1 LKPSDRNE
9 ILGLGILSVIM
20 TGMIVSGHPI
30 SATSSNPG
38 GICTLSFSGNL
49 DSLQM
54 SPMGA
59 WKVSSSACNVTDRS
73 NGITSG
79 TFTGNFTS
87 DVFSG
92 MVVGTWS
99 DDGSTQK
106 VVASNP
112 DFTLSVSTD
121 QAVSQVPGLAS
132 AYQGMLS
139 GTGQEVLTVGTVGQI
154 NVK

>member
-1 LKPSDRNE
+1 
-9 ILGLGILSVIM
+9 M

-30 SATSSNPG
+30 SAASSVSGNS
-38 GICTLSFSGNL
+38 CTLSFSGTL
-49 DSLQM
+49 ESLQM

-59 WKVSSSACNVTDRS
+59 WKMTSTNCSVTTQGSA
-73 NGITSG
+73 SG

-121 QAVSQVPGLAS
+121 QATSQVPGLAS

-139 GTGQEVLTVGTVGQI
+139 GTGSPAMLSVGTVGQV

>member
-1 LKPSDRNE
+1 
-9 ILGLGILSVIM
+9 M
-20 TGMIVSGHPI
+20 
-30 SATSSNPG
+30 SA
-38 GICTLSFSGNL
+38 
-49 DSLQM
+49 
-54 SPMGA
+54 MGA

-99 DDGSTQK
+99 NDGSTQK

-121 QAVSQVPGLAS
+121 QVTGQLPGLAS
-132 AYQGMLS
+132 AYQGMLY
-139 GTGQEVLTVGTVGQI
+139 GTGQQLLAVGTVGQI
-154 NVK
+154 TVK